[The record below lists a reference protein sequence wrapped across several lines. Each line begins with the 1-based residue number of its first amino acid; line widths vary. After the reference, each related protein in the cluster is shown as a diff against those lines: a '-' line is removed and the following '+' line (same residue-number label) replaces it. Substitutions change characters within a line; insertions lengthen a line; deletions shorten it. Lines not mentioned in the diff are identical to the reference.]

1 MMTFITAAQDTGERI
16 SLVLTALV
24 SMFFFL
30 KLVSERTPASDTI
43 PLLSVY
49 FVVLSFEVRN
59 CYDVFVIKVQVYA
72 WAASPGGGIGLSE
85 GTTPVNSLLK
95 WHAEILVYSFIE

>member
-1 MMTFITAAQDTGERI
+1 MFLHVVLTMMTFLTPASDTGERI
-16 SLVLTALV
+16 GLVLTSLV

-49 FVVLSFEVRN
+49 FVMLSFEVIHFSEIFTLFILA
-59 CYDVFVIKVQVYA
+59 FVC
-72 WAASPGGGIGLSE
+72 
-85 GTTPVNSLLK
+85 
-95 WHAEILVYSFIE
+95 ILM

>member
-1 MMTFITAAQDTGERI
+1 MLFCKKVQCASLLVVLTMMTFVTPASDTGERI
-16 SLVLTALV
+16 GLVLTSLV

-49 FVVLSFEVRN
+49 FVTLSFEVIR
-59 CYDVFVIKVQVYA
+59 C
-72 WAASPGGGIGLSE
+72 
-85 GTTPVNSLLK
+85 
-95 WHAEILVYSFIE
+95 